1 MKRISLLFIF
11 AAAFLATSLNQT
23 FSALP
28 GLFVD
33 CERFGEAPLEISRL
47 TGAKHD
53 ASEQSKNFQTLSSPT
68 KQNITGPPAML
79 PQKSLCNCSDTT
91 TVCDQNC
98 HRGILHVHKMG
109 VMLLRKVAEKDIII
123 PVETFSIVAEYDEES
138 PNNRRN
144 SSKPDYL
151 LKRKKFLQPHET
163 GTNDYRHVV
172 VTRKFYQAI
181 VSGYLYHKAHMECEL
196 DWFGKPGHFGWL
208 LNNSQEN
215 WELRIMNST
224 TRHVRP
230 WPAGRGRDLCT
241 YLSDES
247 EEDGMRVYVEWSK
260 NLFFDPLVSF
270 ARSRREFEQTAGIN
284 RTIFVCYEQL
294 VENFA
299 PTVKLMAHWMFP
311 AHKRASR
318 VYSNRRPAKQAF
330 GHATTTDPQIRDR
343 LARIVGDIDN
353 ELFHGSLSW
362 TDKTEFGCS

>member
-1 MKRISLLFIF
+1 MKRIMLLFIF
-11 AAAFLATSLNQT
+11 AVAFLASSLNLT
-23 FSALP
+23 ISALS
-28 GLFVD
+28 GLFVTS
-33 CERFGEAPLEISRL
+33 ERFGETPLEYSRL
-47 TGAKHD
+47 IGTKHD
-53 ASEQSKNFQTLSSPT
+53 DSEQSKIFPTLPSPP
-68 KQNITGPPAML
+68 KNNITGPPAIL
-79 PQKSLCNCSDTT
+79 PQKMLCNCSDTT
-91 TVCDQNC
+91 TVCEQNC

-109 VMLLRKVAEKDIII
+109 VMLLRKIAAKDILI
-123 PVETFSIVAEYDEES
+123 PVDTFSIVAEKES
-138 PNNRRN
+138 GYSRGNN
-144 SSKPDYL
+144 SKPDHL
-151 LKRKKFLQPHET
+151 FKRKKFLRPFET
-163 GTNDYRHVV
+163 GTEDYRHVV
-172 VTRKFYQAI
+172 VTRKFYDAI

-196 DWFGKPGHFGWL
+196 DWFGKPGHYGWL

-224 TRHVRP
+224 RQVRP

-260 NLFFDPLVSF
+260 KLFLDPLVSF

-294 VENFA
+294 LESFA

-343 LARIVGDIDN
+343 LARIVGDIDSD
-353 ELFHGSLSW
+353 LFHGSISW
-362 TDKTEFGCS
+362 TDRTEFGCS